1 MRIISATMFRQI
13 NMFVLFVIGAIVVVD
28 CFPDGGP
35 ADTCVKE
42 RFNQPNHGQARTQPQ
57 KTLPYD
63 VVATTD
69 SYQPGQQI
77 QGTHFLFNHLD
88 PLTLR
93 VIISIRPR

>member
-1 MRIISATMFRQI
+1 MFRQI
-13 NMFVLFVIGAIVVVD
+13 SVFVLFVIGAIVVVD

-57 KTLPYD
+57 TTLPYE
-63 VVATTD
+63 VVASTD

-77 QGTHFLFNHLD
+77 QGTVSSS
-88 PLTLR
+88 TR
-93 VIISIRPR
+93 RA